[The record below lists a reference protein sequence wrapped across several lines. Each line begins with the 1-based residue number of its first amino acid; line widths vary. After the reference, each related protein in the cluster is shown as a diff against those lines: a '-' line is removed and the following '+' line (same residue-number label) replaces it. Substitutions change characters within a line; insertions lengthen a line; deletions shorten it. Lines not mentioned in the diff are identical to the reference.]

1 MLRLETLIRNL
12 EVLRAAVALSAR
24 TDHTLT
30 QQQCTDLLKGHN
42 LEGIKGASL
51 WGSGR
56 NHKFFS
62 GKGVPPLVSK
72 AGDHSAKGAAA
83 TRYGSS
89 AAPAAKRYAGR
100 SPAPR
105 AGGPYGSGAAPAA
118 TRYAKGAAATR
129 YAVHQRWQQAYYGW
143 LAEPGQPKKKT
154 KRREEESEEL
164 LPRSGRVNL
173 LLTAL
178 EQNSS
183 MAAALLPALEELPN
197 MVERA
202 VARAVKPAA
211 EPVAAEP
218 APELAA
224 EPAELAAEPAEP
236 SAYAVS
242 VQSVQI
248 MVRAYQQSFM
258 ATQPLRGMNRY
269 GDVGLRPT
277 QGGRA
282 AHGLK
287 STDKWRD
294 EILAMAAKTPRTTR
308 TGDLCGYHPV
318 KDEISDALPGLYGFL
333 AEERPDD
340 RVLSR
345 RIGCAVGMYV
355 GDGQGNNKEFEP
367 FDPAKCDDPYP
378 MAEMLNEEKCGRFQ
392 LIVGQQTD
400 DASMGHV
407 LFVNYALYG
416 HLYDLLL
423 AKAGFLLWW
432 ARGYCNGQDRKPGF
446 RVDAEA
452 TSVGLGG
459 QIGSALNFNEPSAEK
474 AFVTAPAVL
483 PGGSTKNNGNGSLMR
498 NAAFAALLR
507 GPRRQRPALEVVA
520 LHSAFNSFVTHSG
533 VAAAMEAGIMAALAS
548 QAMHDFQDDPK
559 GLLGPANMEAVW
571 SWLKPFFVEHLPGVQ
586 EDDLHT
592 VACIMGSEPETVQY
606 GPTDNLF
613 ENQSRDVRQ
622 RDRTWRTPELA
633 DVPCG
638 KTARAQACLEYFGS
652 LSHDAMCL
660 ALWAV
665 WNSTCFED
673 AVRPLLMAGGDADTT
688 GAIAGQ
694 LAGAV
699 YGMHGPRGV
708 MQACEGHWW
717 RLARKYSLAEDAAAI
732 VLFCNEYPYA
742 EGAAASRYAGRS
754 PAPRASGP

>member
-1 MLRLETLIRNL
+1 MREDTLIRTNP
-12 EVLRAAVALSAR
+12 VLRAAVALSAR

-30 QQQCTDLLKGHN
+30 HQQCIQLLRDHD
-42 LEGIKGASL
+42 LEGYKGTSL
-51 WGSGR
+51 WGTGR
-56 NHKFFS
+56 NHKFS

-72 AGDHSAKGAAA
+72 EGDAY
-83 TRYGSS
+83 R
-89 AAPAAKRYAGR
+89 
-100 SPAPR
+100 
-105 AGGPYGSGAAPAA
+105 
-118 TRYAKGAAATR
+118 
-129 YAVHQRWQQAYYGW
+129 VHQRWQQAYQGW
-143 LAEPGQPKKKT
+143 LQQDEQPTKK
-154 KRREEESEEL
+154 RSRDDQLHRL
-164 LPRSGRVNL
+164 LND
-173 LLTAL
+173 
-178 EQNSS
+178 
-183 MAAALLPALEELPN
+183 LPN
-197 MVERA
+197 MIERA
-202 VARAVKPAA
+202 VTKAVREAA
-211 EPVAAEP
+211 VQMP
-218 APELAA
+218 APELAELAA
-224 EPAELAAEPAEP
+224 EPAELAAEPAELAAEPLPEAVPAP
-236 SAYAVS
+236 SAYAAP
-242 VQSVQI
+242 VQSVQM
-248 MVRAYQQSFM
+248 MVRAYQQRS
-258 ATQPLRGMNRY
+258 MNRY
-269 GDVGLRPT
+269 GD
-277 QGGRA
+277 
-282 AHGLK
+282 GLK
-287 STDKWRD
+287 VHKWRD

-308 TGDLCGYHPV
+308 IGDLCGYHPV
-318 KDEISDALPGLYGFL
+318 KDKISDALPGLYAFL
-333 AEERPDD
+333 AEERPDG
-340 RVLSR
+340 VLSR
-345 RIGCAVGMYV
+345 RMGCAVGMYV
-355 GDGQGNNKEFEP
+355 GDGQGNNKEFQR
-367 FDPAKCDDPYP
+367 FDPTKCDDPYP
-378 MAEMLNEEKCGRFQ
+378 VDEMLAEEKCGRFQ

-432 ARGYCNGQDRKPGF
+432 TRGYCNGQDRKPGF

-459 QIGSALNFNEPSAEK
+459 QIGSTLNFNEPSPEK
-474 AFVTAPAVL
+474 AFGTAPAVL
-483 PGGSTKNNGNGSLMR
+483 TGGSTKNNGNGSLMR

-520 LHSAFNSFVTHSG
+520 LQSAFNSFVTHSG

-571 SWLKPFFVEHLPGVQ
+571 SWLKPFFVDHLPGVQ

-592 VACIMGSEPETVQY
+592 VACIMGSKPETVQY

-622 RDRTWRTPELA
+622 RDRTWRTPKLT

-673 AVRPLLMAGGDADTT
+673 ALRPLLMAGGDADTT

-699 YGMHGPRGV
+699 YGMHGPLGIMR
-708 MQACEGHWW
+708 ACDGHWW

-732 VLFCNEYPYA
+732 VKHF
-742 EGAAASRYAGRS
+742 SK
-754 PAPRASGP
+754 